1 MPLDGFCYAILPK
14 QEYGYKDHRQ
24 IYRSHL
30 LLQNHQDLEYICCHH
45 EQACAMAAES
55 YFRLSGKLAAL
66 NVTAGPGAINT
77 LNGVFGAYVDSMGMI
92 VISGQAK
99 RETMARNYDIPLRQL
114 GDQEVDIVSI
124 VRPITK
130 YATVLQEP
138 EMVKKVMGKAIFL
151 ATHGRPGPVWIDVPI
166 DVQAAPI
173 VPDNLPTFDPEDIE
187 SILNDKDLAD
197 NTKGEFNMSV
207 DYDRLRERANFVRT
221 ETVRLIEIA
230 KCGHYTSV
238 FSAAEIISVLYYH
251 VMKLSDDPDWPDR
264 DRFLM
269 SKGHMAVG
277 LYPILADLGYFPKD
291 WLDSY
296 ALLGSALGDHP
307 DMRKIPGI
315 DFSSGSLGH
324 NLSNGV
330 GMALGLRLRN
340 SPARVFVI
348 MGDGE
353 QNEGQIWE
361 GAQAASQFK
370 VDNLVGI
377 IDRNELCLD
386 GATEEIM
393 SIEPLADKWS
403 AFGWNVHVIDGHSI
417 HQLVDTFKNLPQDS
431 QTPQLILA
439 KTVKGKGLDFME
451 GTRLW
456 HVGLL
461 AGKDAENAVA
471 QLQEAEG
478 E

>member
-1 MPLDGFCYAILPK
+1 
-14 QEYGYKDHRQ
+14 
-24 IYRSHL
+24 
-30 LLQNHQDLEYICCHH
+30 
-45 EQACAMAAES
+45 MA
-55 YFRLSGKLAAL
+55 
-66 NVTAGPGAINT
+66 
-77 LNGVFGAYVDSMGMI
+77 
-92 VISGQAK
+92 
-99 RETMARNYDIPLRQL
+99 
-114 GDQEVDIVSI
+114 
-124 VRPITK
+124 
-130 YATVLQEP
+130 
-138 EMVKKVMGKAIFL
+138 
-151 ATHGRPGPVWIDVPI
+151 
-166 DVQAAPI
+166 
-173 VPDNLPTFDPEDIE
+173 
-187 SILNDKDLAD
+187 
-197 NTKGEFNMSV
+197 V
-207 DYDRLRERANFVRT
+207 DYERLRERANFVRT
-221 ETVRLIEIA
+221 ETIRLIEIA

-251 VMKLSDDPDWPDR
+251 EMKLSDDPDWPDR

-361 GAQAASQFK
+361 AAQAASQFK

-377 IDRNELCLD
+377 IDRNELSLD

-403 AFGWNVHVIDGHSI
+403 AFGWKVHVIDGPSI